1 MNQKLLLG
9 ISVATLSIASLIFLI
24 RGNMDIAVLVMTVL
38 FVITNSFR
46 ARQMKK
52 QGMEREAKWMSGM
65 AVIFAILFL
74 VVLGTIII

>member
-1 MNQKLLLG
+1 MNQKLILG

-65 AVIFAILFL
+65 AIIFAILFL
-74 VVLGTIII
+74 VVLATILI